1 MRVAVDIGGTFT
13 DAVAIDADGRCRT
26 AKVLTTPR
34 RLQDGVLAVLD
45 ELDID
50 WRTLESITNGT
61 TAGLNAFL
69 ERKGA
74 RVALLTTAGF
84 RDVYELGRA
93 NRPDMYNVRYRP
105 PAPLTPRRS
114 IYEAAERMT
123 AEGNPLVPLDEEAV
137 LELGG
142 RLAEGYEAVAVCFL
156 HSYANPAHEQRAAE
170 LLRRASPS
178 LSVVCSHE
186 VAPEWREYERTSTT
200 AIAAY
205 IAPIVESYLAELEK
219 ETTERGM
226 RGALRVMQSNGGVM
240 TASSARRK
248 PIQTLFS
255 GPVGGTI
262 ACVSVAEDLSEEGG
276 EGGAAGR
283 RLICVDMGGTSFD
296 MSLVIDGKADVEL
309 ESELQRHPVLAP
321 AVAIHTIGAGGGSI
335 GHTAGGGLRVGPRS
349 AGAAPGPACYGSG
362 GEEPAITDANLFL
375 GRLPALARLAGGI
388 SLDKEAARRALESVA
403 QKLGIGALELA
414 AGMTAVADS
423 TMANAIREITVMRG
437 IDPRGFTLVAFGGAG
452 PLHAASLAD
461 ELDLDRVVIP
471 ANPGVLSAYGMLCSD
486 TRHDAVQ
493 SFYVR
498 VSDLDPEAL
507 EAALADL
514 EERARLMM
522 KEDGVDDQAV
532 SLEPSADLRYVGQE
546 YTVTLPLDTAPGLA
560 ALIDRIPEQFAEA
573 HDVRYGHSNPG
584 EAVEF
589 VNLRMAAYGGIQRP
603 RPQQAADGPP
613 PAPAGVEQTWFEG
626 AWRETAVYRRPDLPG
641 GAEAPGP
648 AIVLEDACTTLVPPG
663 WSARVSRRGH
673 LVLERTPA
681 EGG

>member
-13 DAVAIDADGRCRT
+13 DAVAIDDEGRTRS
-26 AKVLTTPR
+26 AKALTTPR
-34 RLQDGVLAVLD
+34 RLQDGVMAVLD
-45 ELDID
+45 ALDID
-50 WRTLESITNGT
+50 WRSLESITNGT

-69 ERKGA
+69 ERRGA
-74 RVALLTTAGF
+74 RVALLTTQGF

-114 IYEAAERMT
+114 IYEIDERIAADG
-123 AEGNPLVPLDEEAV
+123 AEVAPLDEAAV
-137 LELGG
+137 LELGR
-142 RLAEGYEAVAVCFL
+142 RLEEDYEAVAVCFL
-156 HSYANPAHEQRAAE
+156 HSYANPSHEQQAAA
-170 LLRRASPS
+170 LLRRASRS

-200 AIAAY
+200 VIAAY
-205 IAPIVESYLAELEK
+205 VAPIVERYLVELEK
-219 ETTERGM
+219 ETTKRGM

-262 ACVSVAEDLSEEGG
+262 ACVSVADDLGDEGG
-276 EGGAAGR
+276 DEAAGR

-321 AVAIHTIGAGGGSI
+321 TVAIHTIGAGGGSI

-349 AGAAPGPACYGSG
+349 AGAAPGPACYGAG

-375 GRLPALARLAGGI
+375 GRLPGLARLAGGI
-388 SLDKEAARRALESVA
+388 SLDKDAARRALAAVA
-403 QKLGIGALELA
+403 EQLDIEALELA
-414 AGMTAVADS
+414 AGMVAVADA

-437 IDPRGFTLVAFGGAG
+437 IDPRDFTLVAFGGAG

-461 ELDLDRVVIP
+461 ELDLDRVVVP
-471 ANPGVLSAYGMLCSD
+471 ANPGVLSAYGMLQSD

-507 EAALADL
+507 GAALADL

-546 YTVTLPLDTAPGLA
+546 YTVTLPLDTASGLA

-589 VNLRMAAYGGIQRP
+589 VNLRTAAYGGIQRP
-603 RPQQAADGPP
+603 RPQPVADGPAP
-613 PAPAGVEQTWFEG
+613 PPAGVERTWFKG
-626 AWRETAVYRRPDLPG
+626 AWQDTAVYHRPALPG
-641 GAEAPGP
+641 GAEVEGP
-648 AIVLEDACTTLVPPG
+648 AIVLEDDCTSLVPPG
-663 WSARVSRRGH
+663 WSARVSRSGH
-673 LVLERTPA
+673 LVLDRA
-681 EGG
+681 ARSGGG

>member
-13 DAVAIDADGRCRT
+13 DAVAIDGDGRTRT
-26 AKVLTTPR
+26 AKALTTPN

-45 ELDID
+45 ELGID

-114 IYEAAERMT
+114 IYEVRERMT
-123 AEGNPLVPLDEEAV
+123 ADGDPLVPLDEEAV
-137 LELGG
+137 LELGR
-142 RLAEGYEAVAVCFL
+142 RLADDCEAVAVCFL

-200 AIAAY
+200 VIAAY
-205 IAPIVESYLAELEK
+205 VAPIVERYLAELEK
-219 ETTERGM
+219 ETAERGM

-240 TASSARRK
+240 TAASARRK

-262 ACVSVAEDLSEEGG
+262 ACVAVADDLSEEGEG
-276 EGGAAGR
+276 EAAGR

-321 AVAIHTIGAGGGSI
+321 TVAIHTIGAGGGSI

-349 AGAAPGPACYGSG
+349 AGAAPGPACYGAG
-362 GEEPAITDANLFL
+362 GVEPAITDANLYL
-375 GRLPALARLAGGI
+375 GRLPGRARLAGGI
-388 SLDKEAARRALESVA
+388 TLDKEAARRALEPA
-403 QKLGIGALELA
+403 AEELGMGALELA
-414 AGMTAVADS
+414 AGMVAVADS

-437 IDPRGFTLVAFGGAG
+437 IDPRDFALVAFGGAG

-461 ELDLDRVVIP
+461 ELDLGRVVIP
-471 ANPGVLSAYGMLCSD
+471 ANPGVLSAYGMLQSD

-498 VSDLDPEAL
+498 VSDLSPEAL
-507 EAALADL
+507 EAALAGL

-546 YTVTLPLDTAPGLA
+546 YTVTLPLDLAAGPA

-589 VNLRMAAYGGIQRP
+589 VNLRMAAYGRIQRP
-603 RPQQAADGPP
+603 RPQPAADGPAPP
-613 PAPAGVEQTWFEG
+613 PAEMEQTWFEG
-626 AWRETAVYRRPDLPG
+626 SWRETAVYRRPALPG
-641 GAEAPGP
+641 GAEASGP
-648 AIVLEDACTTLVPPG
+648 AIILEDACTTLVPPG

-681 EGG
+681 AGG

>member
-13 DAVAIDADGRCRT
+13 DAVAIDDDGRTRT
-26 AKVLTTPR
+26 AKVLTTPH

-50 WRTLESITNGT
+50 WRRLESVTNGT

-69 ERKGA
+69 EGKGA
-74 RVALLTTAGF
+74 KVALLTTRGF

-105 PAPLTPRRS
+105 PTPLTPRRS
-114 IYEAAERMT
+114 IYEIDERVAADG
-123 AEGNPLVPLDEEAV
+123 AVLVPVDEEAV
-137 LELGG
+137 LELGR
-142 RLAEGYEAVAVCFL
+142 RLAENYEAAAVCFL
-156 HSYANPAHEQRAAE
+156 HSYANPAHEQQVAG
-170 LLRRASPS
+170 LLKKASRS

-200 AIAAY
+200 VIAAY
-205 IAPIVESYLAELEK
+205 VAPIVEKYLVELEK
-219 ETTERGM
+219 ETTGRGM
-226 RGALRVMQSNGGVM
+226 RGSLRVMQSNGGVM

-262 ACVSVAEDLSEEGG
+262 ACLSVADDLQNEGG
-276 EGGAAGR
+276 SGEESAGN

-321 AVAIHTIGAGGGSI
+321 TVAIHTIGAGGGSI

-349 AGAAPGPACYGSG
+349 AGAVPGPACYGSG
-362 GEEPAITDANLFL
+362 GEEPTITDANLYL
-375 GRLPALARLAGGI
+375 GRLPGLARLAGGI
-388 SLDKEAARRALESVA
+388 SLDKQAADRALAAVA
-403 QKLGIGALELA
+403 GELGMDALELA
-414 AGMTAVADS
+414 AGMAAVADA

-437 IDPRGFTLVAFGGAG
+437 IDPRDFTLVAFGGAG

-461 ELDLDRVVIP
+461 ELDLDRVVVP
-471 ANPGVLSAYGMLCSD
+471 ANPGVLSAYGMLQSD

-514 EERARLMM
+514 GERARLMM
-522 KEDGVDDQAV
+522 KEDGVDDQAIT
-532 SLEPSADLRYVGQE
+532 LEPSADLRYVGQE
-546 YTVTLPLDTAPGLA
+546 YTVTLPLDTDPGA
-560 ALIDRIPEQFAEA
+560 RALIDQIPEQFAEA

-603 RPQQAADGPP
+603 RPQAVPGGATPP
-613 PAPAGVEQTWFEG
+613 PAGVERTWFEG
-626 AWRETAVYRRPDLPG
+626 AWHDTAIHSRSVLPG
-641 GAEAPGP
+641 GAEVAGP
-648 AIVLEDACTTLVPPG
+648 AIVMEDACTTLVPPL
-663 WSARVSRRGH
+663 WNARVSEHGH
-673 LVLERTPA
+673 LVLERT
-681 EGG
+681 